1 MTATVQLLTPAG
13 PFAVPV
19 RCHARRALPTLADV
33 PDNGKLELGARG
45 GGVMLAATAERRV
58 TLTNGGA
65 LDVAYEIK
73 VGR

>member
-1 MTATVQLLTPAG
+1 MAG
-13 PFAVPV
+13 GGQ
-19 RCHARRALPTLADV
+19 ARQTRP
-33 PDNGKLELGARG
+33 ARG